1 MKRCEKLDDAK
12 ANGLIRYFT
21 GRPCHRGHVCARLV
35 SDRSCIECNRVKAQE
50 HRDSMTTDQKY
61 DHGLKYRHLQTK
73 WLKTEKGI
81 ASKKETVKKYYQ
93 NNKNKLIEYR
103 KKYNSATNNFHSKE
117 WKKMHPERLQALSAK
132 RRSAKIRRM
141 PNWLNAGHRLEIDSV
156 YALCNAWRSIGF
168 DYHVDHIAPLQGK
181 SVSGLHVPWNLQIL
195 PAKENISKGNRYE

>member
-1 MKRCEKLDDAK
+1 MRTLPMTVFKKGQIPHNRGLRHDAVLR
-12 ANGLIRYFT
+12 GDTHYFT
-21 GRPCHRGHVCARLV
+21 GYPCKNGHIEKRIVSNGCCMACVRLTATDRRALRTPEQLCA
-35 SDRSCIECNRVKAQE
+35 DREYSRQNAVVWRKNNPDHENTKVVK
-50 HRDSMTTDQKY
+50 R
-61 DHGLKYRHLQTK
+61 RWTK
-73 WLKTEKGI
+73 ENPEKTY
-81 ASKKETVKKYYQ
+81 ANV
-93 NNKNKLIEYR
+93 
-103 KKYNSATNNFHSKE
+103 
-117 WKKMHPERLQALSAK
+117 AK